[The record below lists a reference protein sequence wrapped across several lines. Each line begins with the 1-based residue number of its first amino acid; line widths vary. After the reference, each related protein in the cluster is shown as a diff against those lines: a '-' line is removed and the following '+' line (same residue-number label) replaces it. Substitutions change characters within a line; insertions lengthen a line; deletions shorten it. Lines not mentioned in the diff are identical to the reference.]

1 MAQYLG
7 VDSNFLIITFFCNFS
22 EKRVFILKQILD
34 SNVSDSDNEFDL
46 YISDLS
52 FYGNRSIAIAID
64 RLKCYHSD
72 PVVDRANANR
82 GAT

>member
-7 VDSNFLIITFFCNFS
+7 VDSNFLIITFFCKSS

-64 RLKCYHSD
+64 RLKCYHGD